1 MLSDISKNLI
11 KEYYKKNKVNQK
23 RFFTRIKSKRKRQRK
38 NY

>member
-11 KEYYKKNKVNQK
+11 KEYYKKKVNQK